1 MKYLYYI
8 IFLFFVLTACKDK
21 DKPVPSV
28 PNHYVKI
35 NVHPKY
41 GTETLYLDSVFQTAE
56 GYDIKF
62 TDIKFY
68 LQDVKNG
75 SSVLSP
81 VGLFDYRVNGV
92 QAIKEIGTRD
102 NFSSLTANLGV
113 DSSIN
118 HNDPTDFSNSSPLNI
133 SNANDMHWG
142 WNPGYIFVKVE
153 AKADTLQDG
162 IANFD
167 QTIVF
172 HIGLDE
178 NLQTLNFSNLNW
190 TTVGD
195 EDILDLKLDMQ
206 SFLVSPQ
213 SIDVKTEFTCH
224 SAVGQEILATKVI
237 TNFKNAISPL

>member
-1 MKYLYYI
+1 MKHFYLI
-8 IFLFFVLTACKDK
+8 ALLFFAFTSCKNK
-21 DKPVPSV
+21 ENPAPPV

-41 GTETLYLDSVFQTAE
+41 GTETLYLDSVFQTSE

-75 SSVLSP
+75 TSVLSP
-81 VGLFDYRVNGV
+81 VGLFDYRVKGV
-92 QAIKEIGTRD
+92 QAVKEIGTKD
-102 NFSSLTANLGV
+102 NFSSFTANLGV
-113 DSSIN
+113 DASIN
-118 HNDPTDFSNSSPLNI
+118 HNDPTTFSNSSPLNI

-172 HIGLDE
+172 HIGLDV
-178 NLQTLNFSNLNW
+178 NLQTLSFSNLNW
-190 TTVGD
+190 TTNGD
-195 EDILDLKLDMQ
+195 EDILDLKLDMK

-213 SIDVKTEFTCH
+213 PIDVKTEFTCH
-224 SAVGQEILATKVI
+224 SAVGQEALAMKVI